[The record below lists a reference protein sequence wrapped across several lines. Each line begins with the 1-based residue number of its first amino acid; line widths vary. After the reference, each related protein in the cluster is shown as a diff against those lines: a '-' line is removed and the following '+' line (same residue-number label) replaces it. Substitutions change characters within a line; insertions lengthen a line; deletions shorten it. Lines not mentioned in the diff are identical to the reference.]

1 MVQLNFTTSKHGCH
15 QQFLKHG
22 QKFSFLLIWIMCF
35 WFRKNSQ
42 GFLQQHRWQ
51 VMKSDGS
58 CYNTMTSMHVDR
70 RENLNGFP
78 PTEFS
83 LFLWFRHINKPLL
96 YHWFCKYLSDERIY
110 PLAPRRWSVHLLSRR
125 CWVWSTSKRQDD
137 PESFIIHGRLYFS
150 ATLSCVLGFLT
161 LTSTQFKTYH

>member
-83 LFLWFRHINKPLL
+83 VFLWFRHINKPLL
-96 YHWFCKYLSDERIY
+96 YHWFCKYLSD
-110 PLAPRRWSVHLLSRR
+110 PLLLAGGLYICCQGR

-150 ATLSCVLGFLT
+150 ATLSCVLGVLT